1 MTLYWPADA
10 KDIDLTAPRLHA
22 FIVGVGEYPHLMGG
36 AGNAAAVSFG
46 LQQLT
51 TTIITAKR
59 IASWLATEYNNPAIP
74 LGSIELLL
82 SPAEVVQ
89 RPDGSQ
95 VAIDGATMKN
105 VRDAFR
111 PRWLK
116 QRCDAHE
123 GNIAFFYF
131 AGHGISSASQYLL
144 MSDFGDPNCGLWD
157 NCVDFDGTRTGMRS
171 VKADTQVFFVDACR
185 ETPIDALVQVNPPSG
200 ARLSDATIFDQIA
213 SSSAVYYAAADGL
226 QAYGPADDVTYFA
239 SALLDALEGAGARQ
253 RNGQWVVDTFLL
265 GSGLGHVMNMLSFEV
280 NRKLT
285 VNPNASG
292 KPAAIHYPAAP
303 RVRASVSCQTVQA
316 NAEALIELQ
325 QGATAFLSQA
335 GEKRPWTGRLAVGD
349 WQLRMTF
356 QSFPQVQRIE
366 KVVPPVFELEVPV

>member
-1 MTLYWPADA
+1 MTLYWPADPQ
-10 KDIDLTAPRLHA
+10 DIDLTAPCLHA
-22 FIVGVGEYPHLMGG
+22 FIIGVGEYPHLMGG
-36 AGNAAAVSFG
+36 ASHPAVVNFG

-59 IASWLATEYNNPAIP
+59 IAKWLATEYKNPAVK

-82 SPAEVVQ
+82 SPAETIQ

-105 VRDAFR
+105 VKDAFK

-116 QRCDAHE
+116 QRCDANA

-144 MSDFGDPNCGLWD
+144 LSDFGDPNGGLWD
-157 NCVDFDGTRTGMRS
+157 NVIDFDGTRSGMRS
-171 VKADTQVFFVDACR
+171 VKADTQIFFVDACR

-200 ARLSDATIFDQIA
+200 VKLSDATIFDQVT
-213 SSSAVYYAAADGL
+213 SSAAYYAAADGL
-226 QAYGPADDVTYFA
+226 QAYGPANDVTYFA
-239 SALLDALEGAGARQ
+239 AALLEALEGAGARQ
-253 RNGQWVVDTFLL
+253 KNGQWVVDTFLL
-265 GSGLGHVMNMLSFEV
+265 GSGLGHVMSLLSSEI
-280 NRKLT
+280 NQPLT

-292 KPAAIHYPAAP
+292 KPAPIHFPAAP
-303 RVRASVSCQTVQA
+303 SVRASVGCQSAQA
-316 NAEALIELQ
+316 NAEALIQLQ
-325 QGATAFLSQA
+325 QGATALLSQA
-335 GEKRPWTGRLAVGD
+335 GDKRPWTGRLAVGD
-349 WQLRMTF
+349 WQVNMTF
-356 QSFPQVQRIE
+356 QHFPQVQRTE